1 MNISR
6 LITIILVGILL
17 FDTTYVLADNKNNF
31 SKNRVEQTRSIFKQ
45 IEKGN
50 WSLALRKTKKINNKI
65 LNDLIYWLYLNKKKN
80 NANFY
85 DYQNFITQ
93 NTNFPNKPY
102 LQYLLEHKINAELIS
117 SKKIINHFK
126 KNKPVSSFG
135 KLRLGEA
142 LIISGEIER
151 GKKLIK
157 ENFIIANLTN
167 SELSYF
173 IKNYS
178 EIIKLRDLVSRAEW
192 LAWENK
198 FNQLKSLM
206 PYLPKE
212 YKALYKARYL
222 LAIRLHGVEYAI
234 ENVPNKYKNN
244 QGLLYQRLQLKIKK
258 DKIDSALNLL
268 LKAKSDK
275 KNFNRP
281 DKFWNTTS
289 IIIRRLVYKK
299 KYLAAY
305 KIASKHHLNKGSN
318 YSEAEWLSGWIALS
332 FLNNPELAIKHFLNM
347 AKNAYDP
354 KNRSRAAYWCAKTYE
369 TLGQQNLAESWY
381 IKGSAYPTAYYGQLS
396 FKKIFPN
403 KKISF
408 PKLPIISNK
417 TKNDFDN
424 NQWVKAVKILKA
436 INRTKYSKDI
446 LIYLSKMNNKPE
458 NEFLATKL
466 AIDIGQKNYAIK
478 ISKRASKQKRYY
490 LNFNYPIIDVPKIV
504 ANKKMPPAELILAVI
519 RQESE
524 FNVTAKSHK
533 GALGIMQIMPDTAR
547 DVSRKTKISY
557 NLGKISRNQQYNIR
571 LGSYYLE
578 MMLERYKK
586 SFPLALAA
594 YNAGHKRVDR
604 WLDVNGDPRK
614 NKIDFVEWI
623 ELIPYKETRNYVQK
637 VLENLI
643 VYKYLVKGEDIDIN
657 FFEN

>member
-1 MNISR
+1 MKIAR
-6 LITIILVGILL
+6 LVTAILVSFFL
-17 FDTTYVLADNKNNF
+17 FNTTYVLADNNNNF
-31 SKNRVEQTRSIFKQ
+31 SKNRVEQARSIFKQ

-50 WSLALRKTKKINNKI
+50 WNQALKKSKKINNKM
-65 LNDLIYWLYLNKKKN
+65 LSDLIYWLYLNKKKN

-93 NTNFPNKPY
+93 NINFPNKSY
-102 LQYLLEHKINAELIS
+102 LQYLSEHKIKIESIS
-117 SKKIINHFK
+117 PKEIINHFK

-142 LIISGEIER
+142 LIASGETER

-167 SELSYF
+167 FELSHF

-178 EIIKLRDLVSRAEW
+178 EIIKLNDLIRRAEW

-198 FNQLKSLM
+198 SGQLRSLM
-206 PYLPKE
+206 PYLPRD

-234 ENVPNKYKNN
+234 KNVPNKYKNN

-281 DKFWNTTS
+281 DKFWKPTS

-347 AKNAYDP
+347 AKNAYGT
-354 KNRSRAAYWCAKTYE
+354 KNRSRAAYWCGKTYE

-458 NEFLATKL
+458 NEFLSTKL

-604 WLDVNGDPRK
+604 WLDINKDPRQ
-614 NKIDFVEWI
+614 NEISFEEWI
-623 ELIPYKETRNYVQK
+623 ELIPYKETRDYVQK

-643 VYKYLVKGEDIDIN
+643 VYKYLIKGEDIDIN
-657 FFEN
+657 FF

>member
-1 MNISR
+1 MKIARS
-6 LITIILVGILL
+6 ITIILVSTLL
-17 FDTTYVLADNKNNF
+17 FKTTYVLADNKNNF

-65 LNDLIYWLYLNKKKN
+65 LSDLIYWLYLNKKKN
-80 NANFY
+80 NADFY

-102 LQYLLEHKINAELIS
+102 LQYLLEHKINSELVF
-117 SKKIINHFK
+117 SKKIINYFE

-178 EIIKLRDLVSRAEW
+178 EIIKLKDLVSRAEW

-234 ENVPNKYKNN
+234 KNVPNKYKNN

-258 DKIDSALNLL
+258 DKIDSAFNLL

-281 DKFWNTTS
+281 DKFWKPTS

-318 YSEAEWLSGWIALS
+318 YSDAEWLSGWIALS

-436 INRTKYSKDI
+436 INRAKYSKDI
-446 LIYLSKMNNKPE
+446 LIYLSKMNNNPE
-458 NEFLATKL
+458 NEFLSTKL

-478 ISKRASKQKRYY
+478 ISKKASKQKRYY

-604 WLDVNGDPRK
+604 WLDINGDPRK
-614 NKIDFVEWI
+614 NKIDFEEWI
-623 ELIPYKETRNYVQK
+623 ELIPYKETRDYVQK
-637 VLENLI
+637 VLENLT
-643 VYKYLVKGEDIDIN
+643 VYKYLVKGKDIDIN

>member
-1 MNISR
+1 MKITR
-6 LITIILVGILL
+6 LITITLVGILL
-17 FDTTYVLADNKNNF
+17 FDTTYVLSDNKNNF
-31 SKNRVEQTRSIFKQ
+31 SKNRVEQTRSIFKH

-50 WSLALRKTKKINNKI
+50 WNLALRKTKKINNKI
-65 LNDLIYWLYLNKKKN
+65 LSDLIYWLYLNKKKN
-80 NANFY
+80 NADFY

-102 LQYLLEHKINAELIS
+102 LQYLLEHKINTELIS
-117 SKKIINHFK
+117 SKKIINHFE

-198 FNQLKSLM
+198 FGQLKSLM
-206 PYLPKE
+206 SYLPEE

-234 ENVPNKYKNN
+234 KNVPNKYKNN
-244 QGLLYQRLQLKIKK
+244 QGLLHQRLQLKIKK
-258 DKIDSALNLL
+258 GKIDSAFNLL

-281 DKFWNTTS
+281 DKFWKPTS

-318 YSEAEWLSGWIALS
+318 YSDAEWLSGWIALS

-347 AKNAYDP
+347 AENAYNP
-354 KNRSRAAYWCAKTYE
+354 ENRSRAAYWCAKTYE
-369 TLGQQNLAESWY
+369 TLGQQSLAESWY

-396 FKKIFPN
+396 FEKIFPN

-458 NEFLATKL
+458 NEFLSTKL
-466 AIDIGQKNYAIK
+466 AIDIGQKSYAIK

-571 LGSYYLE
+571 LGSYYLA

-586 SFPLALAA
+586 SFHLALAA

-604 WLDVNGDPRK
+604 WLDINGDPRK
-614 NKIDFVEWI
+614 NKIDFEELI
-623 ELIPYKETRNYVQK
+623 ELIPYKETRDYVQK

-643 VYKYLVKGEDIDIN
+643 VYKYLIKGENIDIN

>member
-1 MNISR
+1 MKIARS
-6 LITIILVGILL
+6 ITIILVSTLL
-17 FDTTYVLADNKNNF
+17 FKTTYVLADNKNNF
-31 SKNRVEQTRSIFKQ
+31 SKNRVEQTRSIFKH

-50 WSLALRKTKKINNKI
+50 WNLALRKTKKINNKI
-65 LNDLIYWLYLNKKKN
+65 LSDLIYWLYINKKKN
-80 NANFY
+80 NADFY

-102 LQYLLEHKINAELIS
+102 LQYLLEHKINTGLIS
-117 SKKIINHFK
+117 PKKIINHFK

-142 LIISGEIER
+142 LVISGEIER

-178 EIIKLRDLVSRAEW
+178 EIIKLKDLESRAEW

-198 FNQLKSLM
+198 FGQLKSLM
-206 PYLPKE
+206 SYLPEE

-244 QGLLYQRLQLKIKK
+244 QGLLYHRLQLKIKK
-258 DKIDSALNLL
+258 DKIDSAFNLL

-281 DKFWNTTS
+281 DKFWKPTS

-347 AKNAYDP
+347 AENAYNP
-354 KNRSRAAYWCAKTYE
+354 ENRSRAAYWCAKTYE
-369 TLGQQNLAESWY
+369 TLGQQNLAKSWY

-436 INRTKYSKDI
+436 INRAKYSKDI

-458 NEFLATKL
+458 NEFLSTKL

-524 FNVTAKSHK
+524 FNVVAKSHK

-571 LGSYYLE
+571 LGSYYLA

-604 WLDVNGDPRK
+604 WLDINGDPRK
-614 NKIDFVEWI
+614 NKIDFEEWI
-623 ELIPYKETRNYVQK
+623 ELIPYKETRDYVQK

-643 VYKYLVKGEDIDIN
+643 VYKYLIKGENIDIN

>member
-31 SKNRVEQTRSIFKQ
+31 SKNKVEQTRSIFKQ

-65 LNDLIYWLYLNKKKN
+65 LSDLIYWLYLNKKKN

-102 LQYLLEHKINAELIS
+102 LQYLLEHKINSELVF
-117 SKKIINHFK
+117 SKKIINYFE

-198 FNQLKSLM
+198 FGQLKSLM
-206 PYLPKE
+206 SYLPE
-212 YKALYKARYL
+212 DYKALYKARYL

-234 ENVPNKYKNN
+234 KNVPNKYKNN

-258 DKIDSALNLL
+258 DKIDSAFNLL

-281 DKFWNTTS
+281 DKFWKPTS

-369 TLGQQNLAESWY
+369 TLGQQSLAERWY
-381 IKGSAYPTAYYGQLS
+381 VKGSAYPTAYYGQLS
-396 FKKIFPN
+396 FEKIFPN

-436 INRTKYSKDI
+436 INRAKYSKDI
-446 LIYLSKMNNKPE
+446 LIYLSKMNNNPE
-458 NEFLATKL
+458 NEFLSTKL

-478 ISKRASKQKRYY
+478 ISKKASKQKRYY

-571 LGSYYLE
+571 LGSYYLA

-604 WLDVNGDPRK
+604 WLDINGDPRK
-614 NKIDFVEWI
+614 NKIDFEEWI
-623 ELIPYKETRNYVQK
+623 ELIPYKETRDYVQK
-637 VLENLI
+637 VLENLT
-643 VYKYLVKGEDIDIN
+643 VYKYLVKGKDIDIN

>member
-31 SKNRVEQTRSIFKQ
+31 SKNKVEQTRSIFKQ

-65 LNDLIYWLYLNKKKN
+65 LSDLIYWLYLNKKKN

-142 LIISGEIER
+142 LIISGKIER

-178 EIIKLRDLVSRAEW
+178 EIIKLKDLVSRAEW

-206 PYLPKE
+206 PYLTKE

-234 ENVPNKYKNN
+234 KNVPNKYKNN

-281 DKFWNTTS
+281 DKFWKPTS

-332 FLNNPELAIKHFLNM
+332 FLNNPELAIKHFLNL
-347 AKNAYDP
+347 AENAYDP

-369 TLGQQNLAESWY
+369 TLGQQSLAERWY
-381 IKGSAYPTAYYGQLS
+381 VKGSAYPTAYYGQLS
-396 FKKIFPN
+396 FEKIFPN

-436 INRTKYSKDI
+436 INRAKYSKDI
-446 LIYLSKMNNKPE
+446 LIYLSKMNNNPE
-458 NEFLATKL
+458 NEFLSTKL

-478 ISKRASKQKRYY
+478 ISKKASKQKRYY

-571 LGSYYLE
+571 LGSYYLA

-604 WLDVNGDPRK
+604 WLDINGDPRK
-614 NKIDFVEWI
+614 NKIDFEEWI
-623 ELIPYKETRNYVQK
+623 ELIPYKETRDYVQK

-643 VYKYLVKGEDIDIN
+643 VYKYLIKGENIDIN

>member
-1 MNISR
+1 MKIAR
-6 LITIILVGILL
+6 LITAILVSIFL
-17 FDTTYVLADNKNNF
+17 FNTTYVLSDNNNDF
-31 SKNRVEQTRSIFKQ
+31 SKNRVEQARSIFKQ

-50 WSLALRKTKKINNKI
+50 WSLALKKSKKINNKV

-93 NTNFPNKPY
+93 NTNFPNKSY
-102 LQYLLEHKINAELIS
+102 LQYLSEHKINTESIS
-117 SKKIINHFK
+117 PKEILNHFK
-126 KNKPVSSFG
+126 KNEPVSSFG

-142 LIISGEIER
+142 LIASGETER

-157 ENFIIANLTN
+157 ENFIIANLTGF
-167 SELSYF
+167 ELSHF

-178 EIIKLRDLVSRAEW
+178 EIIKLKDLIRRAEW

-198 FNQLKSLM
+198 SGQLRSLM
-206 PYLPKE
+206 PYLTRD

-234 ENVPNKYKNN
+234 KNVPNKYKNN

-275 KNFNRP
+275 ENFNRP
-281 DKFWNTTS
+281 DKFWNATS
-289 IIIRRLVYKK
+289 IITRHLVYKK
-299 KYLAAY
+299 KHLAAY

-332 FLNNPELAIKHFLNM
+332 FLNNPKLALKHFLNM
-347 AKNAYDP
+347 AENAYSP
-354 KNRSRAAYWCAKTYE
+354 KSRSRAAYWCAKTYE
-369 TLGQQNLAESWY
+369 ALDQQNLAENWY
-381 IKGSAYPTAYYGQLS
+381 ISGGAYPTTYYGQLS
-396 FKKIFPN
+396 FQKIFPN

-408 PKLPIISNK
+408 PKLPIVSDKI
-417 TKNDFDN
+417 KNDFDN

-436 INRTKYSKDI
+436 INRTKYSKNI
-446 LIYLSKMNNKPE
+446 LIYLSKMDNKPE

-466 AIDIGQKNYAIK
+466 AMDIGQKNYAIK

-524 FNVTAKSHK
+524 FNVTAKSHR

-547 DVSRKTKISY
+547 DVSKKTKISY
-557 NLGKISRNQQYNIR
+557 NVSKILRNQKYNIR

-578 MMLERYKK
+578 MMLEKYKK

-604 WLDVNGDPRK
+604 WLDINGDPRQ
-614 NKIDFVEWI
+614 NNISFEEWI
-623 ELIPYKETRNYVQK
+623 ELIPYKETRNYVQR

-643 VYKYLVKGEDIDIN
+643 VYKFLI
-657 FFEN
+657 

>member
-31 SKNRVEQTRSIFKQ
+31 SKNKVEQTRSIFKQ

-65 LNDLIYWLYLNKKKN
+65 LSDLIYWLYLNKKKN

-102 LQYLLEHKINAELIS
+102 LQYLLEHKINSELVF
-117 SKKIINHFK
+117 SKKIINYFE

-198 FNQLKSLM
+198 FGQLKSLM
-206 PYLPKE
+206 SYLPEE

-234 ENVPNKYKNN
+234 KNVPNKYKNN
-244 QGLLYQRLQLKIKK
+244 QGLLHQRLQLKIKK
-258 DKIDSALNLL
+258 GKIDSAFNLL

-281 DKFWNTTS
+281 DKFWKPTS

-318 YSEAEWLSGWIALS
+318 YSDAEWLSGWIALS

-347 AKNAYDP
+347 AENAYNP
-354 KNRSRAAYWCAKTYE
+354 ENRSRAAYWCAKTYE
-369 TLGQQNLAESWY
+369 TLGQQSLAESWY

-396 FKKIFPN
+396 FEKIFPN

-436 INRTKYSKDI
+436 INRAKYSKDI
-446 LIYLSKMNNKPE
+446 LIYLSKMNNNPE
-458 NEFLATKL
+458 NEFLSTKL

-478 ISKRASKQKRYY
+478 ISKKASKQKRYY

-578 MMLERYKK
+578 MMLERYNK

-604 WLDVNGDPRK
+604 WLDINGDPRK
-614 NKIDFVEWI
+614 NKIDFEEWI
-623 ELIPYKETRNYVQK
+623 ELIPYKETRDYVQK

-643 VYKYLVKGEDIDIN
+643 VYKYLIKGENIDIN